1 MRRLSSRCGTA
12 RTSSASLPA
21 TLPELRPT
29 ILPTLVAGVHRT
41 GGTTLAPKN
50 DAPMF
55 RHATAAL
62 LLVGLMLQPLS
73 AAVCAGECGSH
84 ARQQSS
90 EPPAEHCAKETSES
104 PGAPKPERPTHESS
118 NCGHSESICAALQ
131 AQSTEPSAPPIVQLA
146 VLPPFPSALFGA
158 PVRPSMLVRQSTS
171 PPGCSVRITPLR
183 I

>member
-1 MRRLSSRCGTA
+1 MHSCFGGRSSRATPTA
-12 RTSSASLPA
+12 TDRRRRASNIGSRVSVLLRERT
-21 TLPELRPT
+21 
-29 ILPTLVAGVHRT
+29 
-41 GGTTLAPKN
+41 
-50 DAPMF
+50 PMF
-55 RHATAAL
+55 RRATAAV

-73 AAVCAGECGSH
+73 AAVCADECGSH
-84 ARQQSS
+84 RRQPSS
-90 EPPAEHCAKETSES
+90 EPPAEHCAEEEETSES

-118 NCGHSESICAALQ
+118 NCGRSESICAALQ
-131 AQSTEPSAPPIVQLA
+131 AQPTEPSAPPIVQLA